1 MFYILDALKKV
12 ERDRRRAHVPSL
24 ATMHAVPVERRPMW
38 PWIVGGALAIN
49 ALGFALVLALR
60 PSPTTAVTPPA
71 GVTASAPVTPQAAA
85 TDTPAPALAT
95 PTIAATPPPPVMAAP
110 DAAATRAAAPPVERS
125 RATRRAETPARSV
138 PASPERAATRPAPAR
153 AAERAEPEPFKLEV
167 LVYSEQAAGRAAYI
181 NGQRYV
187 EGQRVDGRAVVE
199 SITSDSVVLIADG
212 KRIVLKQQ

>member
-1 MFYILDALKKV
+1 MSYILDALKKV

-60 PSPTTAVTPPA
+60 PSPTTA
-71 GVTASAPVTPQAAA
+71 VTPQAAA

-167 LVYSEQAAGRAAYI
+167 LVYSEQAAERAAYI